1 MDRKELTKQGRQ
13 CMEALRHLQQ
23 KKLQSI
29 NDKIVQLDFDKA
41 ILEKELQI
49 MLLEKDIRSLEAEKQ
64 EIEKQLV

>member
-1 MDRKELTKQGRQ
+1 MDRKELAKQGRQ
-13 CMEALRHLQQ
+13 CIEALRHLQQ

-64 EIEKQLV
+64 ELEKQLV